1 MTEPDDLTD
10 LPPSASGIGAA
21 PALDAAV
28 ETLASPPS
36 PLRIVEALLF
46 IGGEPL
52 KAETACTIIRGF
64 TAEQFGQTIEALNR
78 TYRDQGRPYAILP
91 QGGGH
96 VLTLR
101 PRYRRIIEKL
111 YGGVREARLSAAA
124 IDTLAVVAYR
134 QPVTKTE
141 IDTVRGAES
150 GTHLRQLVRRRLIAV
165 VRRADAEQREVS
177 YGTTDKFLTMF
188 ELGSLEDLPRTQD
201 LQRI

>member
-1 MTEPDDLTD
+1 MSQPGELGDDRAGEHVARPQ
-10 LPPSASGIGAA
+10 PPNDEVTA
-21 PALDAAV
+21 D
-28 ETLASPPS
+28 SPPP

-46 IGGEPL
+46 IGGAPL
-52 KAETACTIIRGF
+52 KAETACAILRGF
-64 TAEQFGQTIEALNR
+64 TPQQFLEAIEALNQA
-78 TYRDQGRPYAILP
+78 YRVQGRPYAIVP

-101 PRYRRIIEKL
+101 PRYRGVIEKL
-111 YGGVREARLSAAA
+111 YGNVREARLSAAA
-124 IDTLAVVAYR
+124 IDTLAVIAYR

-150 GTHLRQLVRRRLIAV
+150 GTHIRQLVRRRLIAV

-177 YGTTDKFLTMF
+177 YGTTDKFLSMF